1 MNIKEGLISKIL
13 TSMLQLRKEKQKRK
27 VRDNSCRKIM
37 SRKRGDMRILL
48 RDTLQCTVTLIFILP
63 RE

>member
-1 MNIKEGLISKIL
+1 MNIKEELISKIL

-27 VRDNSCRKIM
+27 VRDNTCRKIM
-37 SRKRGDMRILL
+37 SRKRGYMRTLL
-48 RDTLQCTVTLIFILP
+48 RDTVQCVVTLIFILP